1 MVAEIAAQPLDDHKA
16 IVDVAAAHWFQNAR
30 AEAFRRLAGK
40 NQLLVDVEPEK
51 LAATLVNRYHAVKR
65 ARLL

>member
-1 MVAEIAAQPLDDHKA
+1 MAS
-16 IVDVAAAHWFQNAR
+16 AHWFQNAR